1 MKKIF
6 IYKLLSILAITLS
19 SFQIS
24 QQIDK
29 IEIETND
36 GNIFVGTIIKET
48 DISYTLETA
57 NGNKIEISKNSV
69 TSLKKLDAI
78 YIDGKIIRAD
88 KNKLDSIIC

>member
-1 MKKIF
+1 MRKIF
-6 IYKLLSILAITLS
+6 IYKLLSFLVITLN

-69 TSLKKLDAI
+69 TSLK
-78 YIDGKIIRAD
+78 
-88 KNKLDSIIC
+88 S